1 MRSKQFG
8 CMCKKAFLV
17 FFLSYSGTLSLYGGG
32 SASRHEELTDHTER
46 ESVYSS
52 EEFGG
57 YEAEFLKEVYEDSPQ
72 DVRYIVNVLKNPK
85 GSLDE
90 EDRFAVFYSQ
100 PGVGKT
106 VQSFVVPYMAGW
118 RCVNRVPSQLLST
131 ERNGTARCL
140 HDDIAKA
147 LEPGEKVVY
156 IMQDFNVLVDQQE
169 LPERDNGTTAEQ
181 LLGLLDTHNR
191 NPNFYFIGTSSELRY
206 IGRPLKEKF
215 LPHIIELRGP
225 QTAEEKRR
233 AIKKCLLRDGNV
245 SLAPDCTD
253 EFLDSILS
261 ESPSSAQQEGCFSS
275 SAEQAIPFEIG
286 SSTDRRAFRIL
297 QHRFARFD
305 DPISDTVDVKRMH
318 MASAMERIRRSKEL
332 CRYDKE

>member
-1 MRSKQFG
+1 MRLKQSG
-8 CMCKKAFLV
+8 HEIFLV
-17 FFLSYSGTLSLYGGG
+17 FLLLCLGTLSLYGGG
-32 SASRHEELTDHTER
+32 GASKHEESTDHTER
-46 ESVYSS
+46 ENVYSF

-72 DVRYIVNVLKNPK
+72 DVRYMVNVLKDPK

-106 VQSFVVPYMAGW
+106 VQSLVVPYMAGW

-140 HDDIAKA
+140 HDDIARA

-169 LPERDNGTTAEQ
+169 LSERDNGTTAEQ

-225 QTAEEKRR
+225 QTVEEKRR
-233 AIKKCLLRDGNV
+233 AFKKCLLRGGNV

-253 EFLDSILS
+253 EFLDSVLS
-261 ESPSSAQQEGCFSS
+261 ESPSSVQQEGRFSS
-275 SAEQAIPFEIG
+275 SAEQAIPFEVG

-297 QHRFARFD
+297 QYRFARFD
-305 DPISDTVDVKRMH
+305 DPISDTVDVKRKH